1 MANTVVKSGKVI
13 TFSAID
19 TDINLATLYP
29 EFADSRGEVSV
40 RMVAFEGN
48 AADVMIV
55 HNEGIDGAVIL
66 SFILTDKEL
75 SQRHD
80 FGPQG
85 LHCKPVIDQSD
96 LTIAGTEYLT
106 FIMA

>member
-19 TDINLATLYP
+19 TDIDLAALYP
-29 EFADSRGEVSV
+29 EFADARGEVSI
-40 RMVAFEGN
+40 RMVAFQGN
-48 AADVMIV
+48 AADVLEV
-55 HNEGIDGAVIL
+55 HNEGVDGAVIL
-66 SFILTDKEL
+66 SFILTAESV

-80 FGPQG
+80 FGPKG

-96 LTIAGTEYLT
+96 LTIAGTEFVT